1 MESMNECLQGRINT
15 CSAPGGLKITDIR
28 FAHVKASSMHC
39 ILVKIDTDQ
48 GLVGM
53 GEVRDGASATYA
65 AMLKS
70 RLIGE
75 NPCDVDRLFRK
86 IKQFGG
92 PSRQGGGVSGIEM
105 ALWDL
110 AGKAYGVP
118 VYRMLGGRFR
128 EQVRVYCDLGRTPP
142 SQRVNGTLKARA
154 IRERMDR
161 FGMKMCKVIVGM
173 EEIQYL
179 YPDEELLSGPQ
190 DYIDQILAGHENL
203 LKEDPVTGLA
213 DIDDKPFKRRMEDY
227 GMVQHPYTF
236 IRPTE
241 RGLDRYEEH
250 VAQIREELGYRV
262 PIAIDHLGHL
272 GLDDAKRLLRRLEKY
287 NLMWCED
294 VLPCTMAQ
302 EYRAL
307 RDYTSTPLACGEDLT
322 YVENYEALCA
332 PGGVA
337 VIHPDICSAGGIL
350 ECKQIGNMA
359 QKYHT
364 AMAMHMCETPV
375 AALATGHVGL
385 ATENFIAMEFNAPD
399 DDYWQDLV
407 TGLPEPLIRD
417 GYLHVPEAPGL
428 GAEGFNDEVI
438 RQHTWPGYPEIWE
451 PTGQWDREYSSD
463 RLWS

>member
-1 MESMNECLQGRINT
+1 
-15 CSAPGGLKITDIR
+15 
-28 FAHVKASSMHC
+28 
-39 ILVKIDTDQ
+39 
-48 GLVGM
+48 
-53 GEVRDGASATYA
+53 
-65 AMLKS
+65 
-70 RLIGE
+70 
-75 NPCDVDRLFRK
+75 
-86 IKQFGG
+86 
-92 PSRQGGGVSGIEM
+92 M
-105 ALWDL
+105 ALWEP
-110 AGKAYGVP
+110 GRQGIRCPGVQ
-118 VYRMLGGRFR
+118 VLGGRFR

-294 VLPCTMAQ
+294 VLPCTMD
-302 EYRAL
+302 R
-307 RDYTSTPLACGEDLT
+307 
-322 YVENYEALCA
+322 N
-332 PGGVA
+332 
-337 VIHPDICSAGGIL
+337 
-350 ECKQIGNMA
+350 
-359 QKYHT
+359 
-364 AMAMHMCETPV
+364 
-375 AALATGHVGL
+375 TG
-385 ATENFIAMEFNAPD
+385 
-399 DDYWQDLV
+399 
-407 TGLPEPLIRD
+407 
-417 GYLHVPEAPGL
+417 
-428 GAEGFNDEVI
+428 
-438 RQHTWPGYPEIWE
+438 
-451 PTGQWDREYSSD
+451 SS
-463 RLWS
+463 